1 MSTSAQPVP
10 MGSESVE
17 TSVRHVPHRTASDAL
32 STKTPAQPVRRVME
46 SAAVSVFP
54 VPTTDA

>member
-1 MSTSAQPVP
+1 VSAQPVL

-17 TSVRHVPHRTASDAL
+17 ASVRHVPHRTASNVL
-32 STKTPAQPVRRVME
+32 STETSAQPVRRVME

>member
-1 MSTSAQPVP
+1 MSAQPVL

-17 TSVRHVPHRTASDAL
+17 ASVRHVPHRTASNVL
-32 STKTPAQPVRRVME
+32 STETSAQPVRRVME